1 MKMNL
6 KGFGSF
12 LFIFCSALTLAVVIT
27 TLISIFGYGG
37 GMIPIEQI
45 GYDFILATFIACVQ
59 MIWIGS
65 EKDSPGKRIRRSI
78 IHFAILIGGS
88 TILMSLFGWLPP
100 LGWPMLVYFGSF
112 VGMYIVIWIVIWKIN
127 VKKANEYNEKLDEY
141 KKKAN
146 ES

>member
-27 TLISIFGYGG
+27 TLIAILGYGG

-65 EKDSPGKRIRRSI
+65 EKDSVKKRLWRSI
-78 IHFAILIGGS
+78 IHFSVLIIGNI
-88 TILMSLFGWLPP
+88 ILMSLFGWLPP
-100 LGWPMLVYFGSF
+100 LGWPMFLYFASF
-112 VGMYIVIWIVIWKIN
+112 IGIYIAISIGIWRVQKKKIV
-127 VKKANEYNEKLDEY
+127 EYNEKLDEY
-141 KKKAN
+141 KKKTN